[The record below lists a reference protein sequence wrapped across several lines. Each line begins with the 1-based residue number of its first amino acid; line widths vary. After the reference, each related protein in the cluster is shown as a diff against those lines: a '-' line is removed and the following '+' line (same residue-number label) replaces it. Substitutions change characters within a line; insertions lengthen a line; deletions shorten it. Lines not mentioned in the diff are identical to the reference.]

1 MIGGYLRT
9 MRQYLATPKGAFDA
23 RDYLKAAG
31 LMLLS
36 MAALALVVEPWKA
49 SVSWAA
55 RLTPSTRATC

>member
-1 MIGGYLRT
+1 MIGGYLLT

-36 MAALALVVEPWKA
+36 MAALALVVE
-49 SVSWAA
+49 
-55 RLTPSTRATC
+55 LFLGE

>member
-23 RDYLKAAG
+23 KAAG

-36 MAALALVVEPWKA
+36 MAALALVVE
-49 SVSWAA
+49 
-55 RLTPSTRATC
+55 LFLGE

>member
-9 MRQYLATPKGAFDA
+9 MRQYLATSKGAFDA

-36 MAALALVVEPWKA
+36 MAALALVVE
-49 SVSWAA
+49 
-55 RLTPSTRATC
+55 LFLGE